1 MPQVLHGQFR
11 LGKLRQRGDLITR
24 RQVAQMVGT
33 ITPDESGIP
42 LPWVACLSHRRPECA
57 PPRDFLP
64 LGRKT
69 CICICIWEVGRD
81 LFVVRCLFRNFPQED
96 GIERGKYGQQ

>member
-42 LPWVACLSHRRPECA
+42 LPWVVLTASGFTVLQV
-57 PPRDFLP
+57 
-64 LGRKT
+64 LGVVSD
-69 CICICIWEVGRD
+69 IC
-81 LFVVRCLFRNFPQED
+81 
-96 GIERGKYGQQ
+96 YG